1 MENNKIVLGDC
12 LDLMSNVKDESVD
25 LIYMDPSVLYS
36 DSPKTF

>member
-12 LDLMSNVKDESVD
+12 LDLMNNVKDESVD
-25 LIYMDPSVLYS
+25 LIYGSAILYS